1 MEQVTESDK
10 KKNKSQD
17 EDVGVMIYGNIRIKD
32 IDSGK
37 ILVNQRA

>member
-1 MEQVTESDK
+1 MKQTVKPQSQKDTT
-10 KKNKSQD
+10 QD

-32 IDSGK
+32 IDTGK